1 MIKFFRKMRY
11 NLMEQNK
18 TGKPALPAGRY
29 LKYAIGEIILVVI
42 GILIALQ
49 INNWN
54 EHKKEQKEEQIYL
67 KNLQEDLKG
76 IIVAYT
82 AALEFEELIL
92 HQSQDIITHFEKN
105 NGFYHMDT
113 IFPKL
118 NDLTFRWGTTANS
131 TTLAE
136 MINSGETKLISN
148 TRLRKELIDFN
159 EELEL
164 WSTNTLNNNTNLV
177 DNLIVPEIIAF
188 GTYGLHGLSKPLR
201 SGIRKSV
208 GMKDM
213 SSVNDSTL
221 ATISIEKLNN
231 TDHKLKMINLIN
243 YRNAIASLQVSVI
256 NNTIQRVEQLI
267 TTIETELK

>member
-1 MIKFFRKMRY
+1 
-11 NLMEQNK
+11 MEQNK

-54 EHKKEQKEEQIYL
+54 EHKKEQKQEQIYL

-76 IIVAYT
+76 IIAAYGV
-82 AALEFEELIL
+82 ALEFEKLIL
-92 HQSQDIITHFEKN
+92 QQSHDIITHYEKN
-105 NGFYHMDT
+105 NGFYNMDT

-136 MINSGETKLISN
+136 MINSGQTKLISN

-177 DNLIVPEIIAF
+177 DNLIVPEIIKSAA
-188 GTYGLHGLSKPLR
+188 YGLYGYSKPMKTIASR
-201 SGIRKSV
+201 II
-208 GMKDM
+208 GMKQVL
-213 SSVNDSTL
+213 SVKDSTM
-221 ATISIEKLNN
+221 ASIALENLNN
-231 TDHKLKMINLIN
+231 AEQKLTMINLVN
-243 YRNAIASLQVSVI
+243 YRYTIASLQVSVI
-256 NNTIQRVEQLI
+256 NNTKQRVEQLI